1 MFHGFGIAD
10 IPQKS
15 VEESSFCLLLCADY
29 VTLGLNKILSL
40 NHYTV

>member
-1 MFHGFGIAD
+1 MFHGFRIAD

-15 VEESSFCLLLCADY
+15 VEESSFYLLLCADY
-29 VTLGLNKILSL
+29 ATLGLIKILSL